1 MLGSSTQYTFNTI
14 YDVDLELEYEFSIGG
29 KKLPDYG
36 IRSQSEAFTQLEK
49 TIKDVYF
56 DDYNSMSIRPR
67 EYISDKFIVGVNT
80 TKVWKTIGSGIDTKN
95 GDVLRIGV
103 KPANSSANVPAP
115 SEIHVK
121 CWN

>member
-1 MLGSSTQYTFNTI
+1 MNSVL
-14 YDVDLELEYEFSIGG
+14 VV

-80 TKVWKTIGSGIDTKN
+80 TKVWKTLGSGIDTKN

-103 KPANSSANVPAP
+103 KPANSSANVPVP
-115 SEIHVK
+115 SEIHVVLMSEQVVELK
-121 CWN
+121 ITGVQVYA